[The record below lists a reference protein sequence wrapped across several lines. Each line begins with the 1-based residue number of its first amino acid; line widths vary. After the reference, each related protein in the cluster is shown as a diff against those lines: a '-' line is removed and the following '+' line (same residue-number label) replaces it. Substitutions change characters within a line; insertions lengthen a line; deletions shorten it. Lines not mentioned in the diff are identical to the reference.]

1 MLFVSLEIDGAFG
14 ILEPTKSDDRGSLI
28 RVWDVNTQLG
38 EFELAQS
45 SFVTN
50 PKSGTLRGLHYQD
63 EPYSENKVVL
73 CVTGRVFD
81 VILDLRV
88 DSKTNGNYVA
98 YEIGPDC
105 EYLGLFVPKG
115 CAHGYLTMEA
125 NSSLVYFMDRKFS
138 PEHSRGLRW
147 DSPKLVIP
155 WPRLPNHIS
164 KTDLSWP
171 NWPNKAIESQY

>member
-1 MLFVSLEIDGAFG
+1 MQFVPLEIDGAFG
-14 ILEPTKSDDRGSLI
+14 IIEPTKSDNRGSLT
-28 RVWDVNTQLG
+28 RVWDVNTQLS
-38 EFELAQS
+38 EFRLAQS

-105 EYLGLFVPKG
+105 EFLGLFVPKG

-125 NSSLVYFMDRKFS
+125 DSSLVYYMDQEYSAEHARGVRWNNPKFS
-138 PEHSRGLRW
+138 
-147 DSPKLVIP
+147 VT
-155 WPRLPNHIS
+155 WPSNPLLIS
-164 KTDLSWP
+164 ERDASWP
-171 NWPNKAIESQY
+171 VI